1 MALDTH
7 NVLNA
12 TRATPRRNL
21 TRPITMR
28 RLRDKFSNKAIPIRN
43 SRALGEKGC

>member
-1 MALDTH
+1 MALDTR
-7 NVLNA
+7 NILNA

-28 RLRDKFSNKAIPIRN
+28 RPRDQFSNKAIPIRN